1 MKNKSSKLQ
10 ENCQKGDDKRSEYDK
25 NLIYYL
31 ENIHGIRKKILI
43 SIIEIILFFEKNSK
57 KLASFLVIIVTTVI
71 LNFMTKVTAGM
82 SLFETILNWN
92 TDAFVTN
99 VLSKNSSKELSLN
112 YTETGTYK
120 EFKDVENRLN
130 VELLKLNYIP
140 DRFKFEKIT
149 VAEDE
154 SSTNFRI
161 SAIYSDKN
169 DNTSLIYNAYV
180 GRNASVN
187 LQVIQEKMQENPII
201 GHFKL
206 NNIDIPYNIFENT
219 NWYSV
224 TWSYNNIVYELYGI
238 KSKDELIKVIDNVSL
253 KIN

>member
-1 MKNKSSKLQ
+1 MKQNKKDKMKEEDLSKSKETEERLRYIL
-10 ENCQKGDDKRSEYDK
+10 NNTKGGKRAFAVW
-25 NLIYYL
+25 IV
-31 ENIHGIRKKILI
+31 IHWHSIERVLKVGKACIVLVI
-43 SIIEIILFFEKNSK
+43 SIF
-57 KLASFLVIIVTTVI
+57 VINFTVQVI
-71 LNFMTKVTAGM
+71 AGA

-92 TDAFVTN
+92 TNAFVTTL
-99 VLSKNSSKELSLN
+99 LSRNSSKELSLN
-112 YTETGTYK
+112 YTETGIYK